1 MAPEPVRVKD
11 RKTFRLGGA
20 GEGRAVQGSMTP
32 PWWAM
37 RPENF
42 CARHAGGCAVPDPD
56 SFGNQAFGHATTL
69 TWWSTNIWR

>member
-1 MAPEPVRVKD
+1 
-11 RKTFRLGGA
+11 
-20 GEGRAVQGSMTP
+20 MTP